1 MYIQTVYISVPHS
14 ATRLSLGAP
23 TEEGAENFV
32 STNTFSTPPTR
43 LSKDAYSAGK
53 SSNGTRWVS
62 TLQGK
67 ASITVRYLHRDKSSS
82 LDIQGRIKL
91 PLLYQRQQL
100 VPVLVYGR
108 LPVTD
113 EANPLLHQGPDVEVV
128 YPA

>member
-1 MYIQTVYISVPHS
+1 
-14 ATRLSLGAP
+14 
-23 TEEGAENFV
+23 
-32 STNTFSTPPTR
+32 
-43 LSKDAYSAGK
+43 
-53 SSNGTRWVS
+53 
-62 TLQGK
+62 
-67 ASITVRYLHRDKSSS
+67 

-91 PLLYQRQQL
+91 PLLYLRQQL